1 MKNTYSWVL
10 WLATSLLMVL
20 STRNPFYLSIL
31 LISLLITGQLL
42 AKQKNHP
49 LWVVNNLRFLLT
61 MLILSALI
69 NTLFTHTGRSVI
81 FSLPENWLLIGGNI
95 TYESLVFGLING
107 LVIGGIYI
115 TFNIIN
121 LALSIRQLTHLIP
134 KAFRPIGMTA
144 TIALTFFPSIQQRAR
159 EIKEAQMI
167 RGNPMKRISDWV
179 PLFIPLLV
187 TSLEN
192 AILLSASMTSRGFY
206 RQQTKSKP
214 SDLPLI
220 SLILSAFMVFSGWI
234 LRMYGYPKLIS
245 TLLYIAAA
253 TIIFLTLFLT
263 GRRSHATQY
272 HHEIWHKKDITASIL
287 SMTAILFWTLLNYF
301 QQIPSVSY
309 SPYPTLTLPNIQ
321 PPYIVFLIV
330 PLLPVILQ
338 SDD

>member
-10 WLATSLLMVL
+10 WLASSLLIIL
-20 STRNPFYLSIL
+20 STRNPYYLSIL
-31 LISLLITGQLL
+31 LINLLITGQQL
-42 AKQKNHP
+42 AKRENHP
-49 LWVVNNLRFLLT
+49 LWAMHNLRFLLT

-69 NTLFTHTGRSVI
+69 NTLFTHTGRSII
-81 FSLPENWLLIGGNI
+81 FTLPENWLLIGGNI

-115 TFNIIN
+115 AFNIIN
-121 LALSIRQLTHLIP
+121 LALSIKQLTHLIP

-206 RQQTKSKP
+206 RQQSESTM

-220 SLILSAFMVFSGWI
+220 SLIVSAFMVFSGWV
-234 LRMYGYPKLIS
+234 LRMYDYPKLIS
-245 TLLYIAAA
+245 TLLYISAA

-263 GRRSHATQY
+263 GRRSQATQY
-272 HHEIWHKKDITASIL
+272 HQEIWQKKDILGSV
-287 SMTAILFWTLLNYF
+287 LFIAAVLIWNLVNYF
-301 QQIPSVSY
+301 NPIPSLSY
-309 SPYPTLTLPNIQ
+309 SPYPELSFPDIQ
-321 PPYIVFLIV
+321 PAYIFFLFV